1 VAADGSTHRGEDVLA
16 AALGALLFAATHGAP
31 PAGPVG
37 VTYPAHWHP
46 AAVDALRNALVE
58 VPEFGGPTPLVVP
71 DAAAALTALRDNPG
85 IPTHG
90 VIALCDF
97 GGTGTS
103 VTLVDAAA
111 GYQPIGPTVRNPD
124 FSGDLIDRAV
134 LTHVVADVTAA
145 GAGDLTGTSA
155 IGPLSRLRGRC
166 RAAKERLSTTSVTSL
181 PVDLPG
187 RADEVRLTRNELD
200 DAIRQPLTEFLNAL
214 RDMLERNGIRP
225 GELVAAATVG
235 GGAGIPLI
243 TTMLSERLRVPIITT
258 GPPELT
264 AAIGGGLAAAHGA
277 VQEDPTAIATRAAP
291 VAAEPAPS
299 LAPALAWSEVDDLP
313 EPVPIE
319 PYDYSA
325 PTDVAGDAAR
335 PQLQFDLQPPTGVHP
350 TTATPWYRRRAV
362 LLGTAAVVAAA
373 AIAALV
379 VLRGEGTSTPTST
392 TTSVTTGPAAESS
405 PPPPPGEPAP
415 PNPGPET
422 QTVTQQAPAPAPQPE
437 APQEPPPAQ
446 APPPSAEPPPS
457 TPPPPRI
464 PTIPKIPP
472 IPTIPGLPP
481 FIPQPGQS
489 AG

>member
-1 VAADGSTHRGEDVLA
+1 
-16 AALGALLFAATHGAP
+16 
-31 PAGPVG
+31 
-37 VTYPAHWHP
+37 
-46 AAVDALRNALVE
+46 
-58 VPEFGGPTPLVVP
+58 
-71 DAAAALTALRDNPG
+71 
-85 IPTHG
+85 
-90 VIALCDF
+90 
-97 GGTGTS
+97 
-103 VTLVDAAA
+103 
-111 GYQPIGPTVRNPD
+111 
-124 FSGDLIDRAV
+124 V

-214 RDMLERNGIRP
+214 KDMLERNGIRP

-335 PQLQFDLQPPTGVHP
+335 PQLQFDRQPPTGVHP

-362 LLGTAAVVAAA
+362 LLGTAAVVAA

-422 QTVTQQAPAPAPQPE
+422 QTVTQQAPPPAPQPE

-446 APPPSAEPPPS
+446 APPPSAEPPPSTQAPPPSPEPPPS